1 MPDKVTL
8 EQVEE
13 LVAQLPPKDQL
24 KLLAHIGERLGAL
37 GLLETDEE
45 RQRREYAKRVKEFL
59 KMSKDMAAESVGE
72 VDSAKD
78 IRQIRAERMSRL

>member
-24 KLLAHIGERLGAL
+24 KLLARIGCFEIFGRRG
-37 GLLETDEE
+37 GYRTNNIDEA
-45 RQRREYAKRVKEFL
+45 QTQ
-59 KMSKDMAAESVGE
+59 G
-72 VDSAKD
+72 
-78 IRQIRAERMSRL
+78 